1 MIFEQSWRWY
11 GPQDS
16 VSLEA
21 IKQAGASGVV
31 TSLHHIPI
39 GEVWR
44 GEEIKKRISLLE
56 ESNKKFPFQLNWNV
70 VESLPVHEAIKQGKP
85 ERDKLIENYC
95 KSLVNLAEN
104 GIRTICYNFMPV
116 LDWLRTNVKYEL
128 EDGSTA
134 LQHDRVDLI
143 IFDVYLLERGGAE
156 KDYPKEMFLE
166 AKKRFKKM
174 DQSTLTNLKESL
186 LMALPGDEKGFTI
199 DKLRRGIND
208 YKDINDEEL
217 RNNLIYF
224 LKKVIPV
231 ARKYEVNLAIHPDD
245 PPWPILGLP
254 RVVSKFEHLEYI
266 FKEVQA
272 TNNGL
277 TFCSGSLGASD
288 ENDLS
293 MIIKRFYKRI
303 HFVHLR
309 SVERDKSGLF
319 YEANHLEGS
328 AEMFE
333 LVKTF
338 YDCKRQFDGKILPM
352 RPDHGHQMLDDLD
365 KITYPGYSAIGRLRG
380 LAELRG
386 LELGIVKSND

>member
-16 VSLEA
+16 VSLET

-134 LQHDRVDLI
+134 LQHDKIDLI
-143 IFDVYLLERGGAE
+143 IFDVYLLEREGAE
-156 KDYPKEMFLE
+156 KDYPKEMCLE

-186 LMALPGDEKGFTI
+186 LMALPGDEKGFTMN
-199 DKLRRGIND
+199 KLRRGIND

-224 LKKVIPV
+224 LKKSF
-231 ARKYEVNLAIHPDD
+231 R
-245 PPWPILGLP
+245 
-254 RVVSKFEHLEYI
+254 
-266 FKEVQA
+266 
-272 TNNGL
+272 
-277 TFCSGSLGASD
+277 
-288 ENDLS
+288 
-293 MIIKRFYKRI
+293 
-303 HFVHLR
+303 
-309 SVERDKSGLF
+309 
-319 YEANHLEGS
+319 
-328 AEMFE
+328 
-333 LVKTF
+333 
-338 YDCKRQFDGKILPM
+338 
-352 RPDHGHQMLDDLD
+352 
-365 KITYPGYSAIGRLRG
+365 
-380 LAELRG
+380 
-386 LELGIVKSND
+386 